1 MAAIEAIYIFD
12 EHNNPVLDHVYNGRP
27 PAPSTLLPLYLQ
39 HPSPRPSLIY
49 LSSTN
54 PPTLLFSIIQDNLLF
69 LAPNSTD
76 VEPLLVLEFLH
87 RVADALEE
95 FLGSPLLASKI
106 AANYDIVAQI
116 LAEMADAGVICQ
128 GEANILRDS
137 VETGPGVLK
146 NLLGGL
152 PGTTPA
158 LGAGSG
164 SNTAFGSGMQ
174 RQPPPQNQGTAIPW
188 RRSNVRHTSNELYVD
203 VVESLQ
209 VTLAPSGRPLSA
221 FAYGSVAF
229 TSKVSGTPD
238 LLLTMSTGGKG
249 GGMGNRGDQ
258 LRQVMERAVFHPC
271 VRLSKW
277 KSEGVMSFIPPDG
290 RFALCGYETD
300 LLGPEASL
308 TLTNNQNTSNSLNLP
323 ATIEMKTGLGSNGTD
338 FEVRLSLPST
348 SSPGSRSA
356 AAASL
361 QSNLSTRA
369 GAFRA
374 GASGDSKA
382 SALENLAVHIPIPPS
397 VRNVSELRPTRGEAH
412 WNPADGNVEWRVPA
426 KDLTASGA
434 VLRCTVVGPLDEN
447 PDDSSSGAVNSM
459 SASTYDYDEDGPAA
473 YQEVPGAKSSKSAL
487 NGVSDAENTAK
498 NRELMPTSATL
509 SFSVK
514 GWLPSG
520 LKVESLLL
528 DTKKSRGLGPEVK
541 PYKGVKYL
549 TVSKEGV
556 EVRC

>member
-1 MAAIEAIYIFD
+1 M
-12 EHNNPVLDHVYNGRP
+12 LDHIYTGRP

-39 HPSPRPSLIY
+39 HHSPRPSLIY
-49 LSSTN
+49 LPSTN

-69 LAPNSTD
+69 LSPNSTD
-76 VEPLLVLEFLH
+76 VEPLFVLEFLH

-116 LAEMADAGVICQ
+116 VAEMADAGVVCQ

-164 SNTAFGSGMQ
+164 SNTAFGSGLQ
-174 RQPPPQNQGTAIPW
+174 RQPAMNTQGPAIPW

-209 VTLAPSGRPLSA
+209 ITLAPSGRPLSA

-229 TSKVSGTPD
+229 TSKVSGVPD

-249 GGMGNRGDQ
+249 GGMGNRAEQ
-258 LRQVMERAVFHPC
+258 LQRVMERVVFHPC
-271 VRLSKW
+271 VRLNKW
-277 KSEGVMSFIPPDG
+277 KTDGLISFIPPDG

-300 LLGPEASL
+300 LLGSDTPLA
-308 TLTNNQNTSNSLNLP
+308 LTNQPASNNLNLP
-323 ATIEMKTGLGSNGTD
+323 ATVEMKTGLGTNGTD
-338 FEVRLSLPST
+338 FEVRLFLPST
-348 SSPGSRSA
+348 SSLGSSSA

-361 QSNLSTRA
+361 QSNLSSNRP

-374 GASGDSKA
+374 GSGGDSKA
-382 SALENLAVHIPIPPS
+382 PALENLSVHIPIPPN
-397 VRNVSELRPTRGEAH
+397 VRNISELRPTRGEAH
-412 WNPADGNVEWRVPA
+412 WSPAEGNVEWRVPA
-426 KDLTASGA
+426 KDLTSAGA
-434 VLRCTVVGPLDEN
+434 VLRCTVVGPLSDE
-447 PDDSSSGAVNSM
+447 DDNESSGVVGSM
-459 SASTYDYDEDGPAA
+459 AATTYEYDEDVPSA
-473 YQEVPGAKSSKSAL
+473 YQDDDEKKTRTT
-487 NGVSDAENTAK
+487 NGIANGDRGEK
-498 NRELMPTSATL
+498 NRDLMPTSATL
-509 SFSVK
+509 SFSIK

-520 LKVESLLL
+520 LKVESLVL